1 MYILFPLR
9 DVHSCTLSS
18 LMLLLVS
25 LLFLL
30 VYLLRFIGVV
40 QNPMVFFFLAF
51 IHRILLDLGL
61 DYFPASKLVHI
72 IARID
77 ATFLKQRAAQLKAS
91 SKRPYVESSI
101 GNASLA
107 PPSSDPSTKAYMDP
121 TAIVILHHLH
131 LVTLPCVL
139 CWIRFSPFKLR
150 MANTYWMCSMRLRP
164 YEQSWRLLK
173 VLLHRLH
180 PLMSHDCPLAIHHKM
195 GEYIEKWGEI
205 FFLARLYLGDT
216 HDMYFGYFGFDVFI
230 FLIGCIC

>member
-1 MYILFPLR
+1 
-9 DVHSCTLSS
+9 
-18 LMLLLVS
+18 MLLLVS

-40 QNPMVFFFLAF
+40 QNPMVLFFLAF

-107 PPSSDPSTKAYMDP
+107 PPSSDPSATAYMDP
-121 TAIVILHHLH
+121 TAILDPPPSRSSDSSLRTMLDTVLTVQAAHGQHLLDVLNEVTALRVELVIAKGS
-131 LVTLPCVL
+131 TPPAPP
-139 CWIRFSPFKLR
+139 SNEP
-150 MANTYWMCSMRLRP
+150 
-164 YEQSWRLLK
+164 
-173 VLLHRLH
+173 
-180 PLMSHDCPLAIHHKM
+180 
-195 GEYIEKWGEI
+195 
-205 FFLARLYLGDT
+205 
-216 HDMYFGYFGFDVFI
+216 
-230 FLIGCIC
+230 